1 MKKYLSLS
9 AALLMCFASTASVF
23 ASPVSD
29 SQTTVQQKER
39 KQLESGEKKC
49 TGPQKKVRTKY

>member
-9 AALLMCFASTASVF
+9 AALLMCFVSTASVF
-23 ASPVSD
+23 ASPVADGQS
-29 SQTTVQQKER
+29 SIQQKER